1 MAWQRKGFQIIFVLV
16 LVVEVEV
23 DGDIDEV
30 FVLVIVFLGC
40 RGSSQPAHLLIIVAG
55 LKHRHSISIQTISL
69 QNCLTLLA
77 LISRWTER

>member
-1 MAWQRKGFQIIFVLV
+1 MGRRSRHKAEEGEREVAWQRKGFQIIFVLV

-55 LKHRHSISIQTISL
+55 LVGTYIQVD
-69 QNCLTLLA
+69 
-77 LISRWTER
+77 